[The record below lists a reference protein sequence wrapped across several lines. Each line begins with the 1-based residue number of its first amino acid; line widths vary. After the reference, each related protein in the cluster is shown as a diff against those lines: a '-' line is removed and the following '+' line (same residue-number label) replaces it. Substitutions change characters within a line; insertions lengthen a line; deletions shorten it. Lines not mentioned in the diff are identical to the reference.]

1 MSTKKSHIPK
11 QTCSFQLQV
20 CLSMCDLLVD
30 IRHQRFK
37 ELYRFGVVFWYVGY
51 LIISLVY
58 LANNLEVFPGTEIS
72 KAALLMGS

>member
-1 MSTKKSHIPK
+1 MSTKRLHILK

-37 ELYRFGVVFWYVGY
+37 ELHRFGVVFWYVGY